1 MIALKIV
8 GFVALGIFAFMVATY
23 LVMRLWNWLVPSLFN
38 GPRLRF
44 VHALGLIFLT
54 RLLVGFGGPSHGGRH
69 WGEGWHTGKAGHHMG
84 CEPAADSLK
93 KANVQQS
100 TTYKL

>member
-8 GFVALGIFAFMVATY
+8 GFVALGIAAFLVATY

-44 VHALGLIFLT
+44 AQALGLIFLT
-54 RLLVGFGGPSHGGRH
+54 RLLVGFGGPARH
-69 WGEGWHTGKAGHHMG
+69 WGDYGHRDGKAGRSIH
-84 CEPAADSLK
+84 CEPADSVK
-93 KANVQQS
+93 NVNVHT
-100 TTYKL
+100 TTYKR